1 MPSEHPSA
9 STATTN
15 PVATSTPKITAKAL
29 KHLPPAGTIDGD
41 VVLNAFLEVVA
52 EKNLELYP
60 AQEEAVL
67 ELVAG
72 KHVVLSTP
80 TGSGKSL
87 VALAM
92 HFKSMAAGT
101 KTIYTAPIKALVSEK
116 FFALCEDFGAAY
128 VGMLT
133 GDATINRD
141 APILCC
147 TAEILANF
155 ALTSPDHGIDTV
167 VMDEFHYYGDK
178 ERGMAWQVPLLMMP
192 DTQFLL
198 MSGTLGDMTGIMKT
212 LERDTQRAAVEVTS
226 TVRPV
231 PLTFEYKETPI
242 HETIATLVEKNRA
255 PVYIVHFTQREA
267 AEQAQAL
274 LSTPVSSKDD
284 KAKIAAILKDVR
296 FDTPYGKDVK
306 KYLSAGVGIHHAGLL
321 PKYRLLVEQLAQEG
335 LLKVICGTDTL
346 GVGVNIPIR
355 TVLFTKLAKYDGE
368 KTGILAVRDFL
379 QIAGRAGRKGFD
391 DEGWVV
397 VQAPEHIIEN
407 KRAAE
412 KFASGTSKKKPQTK
426 QPEPGFVGWD
436 KGTFERLTQK
446 PPEPLRSRFMLTH
459 GILLQLLQRPLPE
472 RERGDGYRVLVELV
486 HKSHETPAN
495 KLKLLVLARQLF
507 IALREAGLVQVLPR
521 LDAANVR
528 RGSRVHVQEGLQ
540 VDFSLHQALSL
551 YMLETIAL
559 LDDKSET
566 WPLDVVTVV
575 ESILENPRAILIKQM
590 DAQKTIAIAEM
601 KAEGIEYDERMA
613 RLEDISWPKPL
624 EEFLYETFNA
634 FKKQHPWVG
643 DNVRPKSIARDL
655 LEHWATFNE
664 YVREYG
670 LERSEGLVLRAL
682 SDFYKTFSQTIP
694 DAVKTEALQEIEAHF
709 RALIARVDASLVEEW
724 ESLANPDAVK
734 KLVDDPSAPVV
745 VELDANP
752 KAFQQRVRAELH
764 LLLRELSKGDF
775 DDAAANVS
783 GMDAAALKA
792 ATDAFIDDKGHGILF
807 TIEARNPRHTLVE
820 RNGPRRYRVRQVLI
834 DEAGD
839 NDWFIEGEVDLAA
852 RTSST
857 APLLS
862 ISQIGR

>member
-1 MPSEHPSA
+1 MSA
-9 STATTN
+9 TIETLASPAVDTATAKGA
-15 PVATSTPKITAKAL
+15 VAL
-29 KHLPPAGTIDGD
+29 RHLPRAGTTEQDTI
-41 VVLNAFLEVVA
+41 LNAFLDVVGD
-52 EKNLELYP
+52 KKLELYP

-67 ELVAG
+67 ELIAG

-92 HFKSMAAGT
+92 HFKSMSEGT

-116 FFALCEDFGAAY
+116 FFSLCEDFGANY

-178 ERGMAWQVPLLMMP
+178 ERGMAWQVPLLLMP

-198 MSGTLGDMTGIMKT
+198 MSGTLGDMTSTMRT
-212 LERDTQRAAVEVTS
+212 LERDTKRAAVEVTS
-226 TVRPV
+226 SVRPV

-255 PVYIVHFTQREA
+255 PVYIVHFTQRDA

-274 LSTPVSSKDD
+274 LSTPMISKDD
-284 KAKIAAILKDVR
+284 KAKISNILKDFR

-306 KYLSAGVGIHHAGLL
+306 KYLSSGIGIHHAGLL

-355 TVLFTKLAKYDGE
+355 TVLFTKLAKFDGE

-407 KRAAE
+407 KRNAE
-412 KFASGTSKKKPQTK
+412 KFNSGGSKKKPVNK

-436 KGTFERLTQK
+436 KGTFERLTSK
-446 PPEPLRSRFMLTH
+446 PPEALRSQFNLTH
-459 GILLQLLQRPLPE
+459 GILLQLLQRPRPE
-472 RERGDGYRVLVELV
+472 SEAGDGYRVLVELV
-486 HKSHETPAN
+486 QKSHETLAN
-495 KLKLLVLARQLF
+495 KVKHLVRSRQLF

-521 LDAANVR
+521 FDAANAR
-528 RGSRVHVQEGLQ
+528 RGSRVSVQEGLQ
-540 VDFSLHQALSL
+540 VDFSLHQTLSL

-559 LDDKSET
+559 LDADAET
-566 WPLDVVTVV
+566 FPLDVVTVV
-575 ESILENPRAILIKQM
+575 ESILENPKAILFKQQ
-590 DAQKTIAIAEM
+590 DQQKGIAIAEM

-613 RLEDISWPKPL
+613 RLEEISWPKPL
-624 EEFLYETFNA
+624 EQFLYDTFNA
-634 FKKQHPWVG
+634 FKKEHPWVG
-643 DNVRPKSIARDL
+643 ENVRPKSIARDL

-724 ESLANPDAVK
+724 ESMANPDAVK
-734 KLVDDPSAPVV
+734 RSTDPLAPVV

-752 KAFQQRVRAELH
+752 KAFAQRVRAELH
-764 LLLRELSKGDF
+764 LFIRELSRGEF
-775 DDAAANVS
+775 EDAAAHTQ
-783 GMDAAALKA
+783 GIDIATLKA
-792 ATDAFIDDKGHGILF
+792 AAEAFYVDKQHDVLF
-807 TIEARNPRHTLVE
+807 TVEARNPRNTVLE
-820 RNGPRRYRVRQVLI
+820 KIGERRYRVRQVLI

-839 NDWFIEGEVDLAA
+839 NDWYIEGEIDLAA
-852 RTSST
+852 RAS
-857 APLLS
+857 ANDPL
-862 ISQIGR
+862 ITIDRVGN

>member
-1 MPSEHPSA
+1 MSTETTTSP
-9 STATTN
+9 TAT
-15 PVATSTPKITAKAL
+15 AL
-29 KHLPPAGTIDGD
+29 KHLPRAGTIDTD
-41 VVLNAFLEVVA
+41 VVLNAFLEVVS
-52 EKNLELYP
+52 EKKLELYP

-67 ELVAG
+67 ELLAG

-116 FFALCEDFGAAY
+116 FFALCADFGAAY

-155 ALTSPDHGIDTV
+155 AMTSPDHGIDTV

-198 MSGTLGDMTGIMKT
+198 MSGTLGDMSGIMRT
-212 LERDTQRAAVEVTS
+212 LERDTRRAAVEVTS

-242 HETIATLVEKNRA
+242 HETIATLVEKGRA
-255 PVYIVHFTQREA
+255 PIYIVHFTQRDA

-274 LSTPVSSKDD
+274 LSTPFISKDD
-284 KAKIAAILKDVR
+284 KAKISNILKDVR

-355 TVLFTKLAKYDGE
+355 TVLFTKLAKFDGE

-397 VQAPEHIIEN
+397 VQAPEHVIEN

-412 KFASGTSKKKPQTK
+412 KFSTGSSKKKPQNK
-426 QPEPGFVGWD
+426 QPEAGFVGWD
-436 KGTFERLTQK
+436 KGTFERLTSK
-446 PPEPLRSRFMLTH
+446 PPEPLRSRFMITH
-459 GILLQLLQRPLPE
+459 GVLLQLLQRPLPE
-472 RERGDGYRVLVELV
+472 RERGDGYRILVDLALR
-486 HKSHETPAN
+486 SHETPAS
-495 KLKLLVLARQLF
+495 KYKLLVLARQLF
-507 IALREAGLVQVLPR
+507 VSLREAGLVQVLPR
-521 LDAANVR
+521 HNLANER
-528 RGSRVHVQEGLQ
+528 QGSRVHVQEGLQ

-559 LDDKSET
+559 LDDKSDT

-590 DAQKTIAIAEM
+590 DVQKTQAIAEM

-643 DNVRPKSIARDL
+643 ENVRPKSIARDL

-664 YVREYG
+664 YVREYN

-694 DAVKTEALQEIEAHF
+694 DGVKTEALQEIEAHF

-734 KLVDDPSAPVV
+734 RIAEDPNAPVI

-752 KAFQQRVRAELH
+752 KAFVQRVRAELH
-764 LLLRELSKGDF
+764 LLVRELAKGNF
-775 DDAAANVS
+775 DDAAANIA
-783 GMDAAALKA
+783 GLDAAALKA
-792 ATDAFIDDKGHGILF
+792 ATDAFIDDKEHGIVF

-820 RNGPRRYRVRQVLI
+820 RNAPRRYRVRQVLI

-839 NDWFIEGEVDLAA
+839 NDWYIEGEVDLGA
-852 RTSST
+852 RTSGND
-857 APLLS
+857 PLLT
-862 ISQIGR
+862 ILQIGH